1 MRLRFALSAF
11 LLLSTSLPLAAQ
23 YQWGRPRPPQA
34 GACFYKDGYFQGD
47 YFCLQPGQSWG
58 AMPRGFN
65 DVISSIR
72 VFGGVQV
79 RVYTD
84 GNFNGQNVRI
94 NHSVD
99 DLRKIPLP
107 ENRAGGWND
116 CISSLSVYRANDDW
130 DRHHP
135 DHN

>member
-1 MRLRFALSAF
+1 MRLRFVLSAF
-11 LLLSTSLPLAAQ
+11 LLLSASLPIAAQ
-23 YQWGRPRPPQA
+23 YQWGHPRPPQA

-47 YFCLQPGQSWG
+47 YFCLQAGQSWA

-72 VFGGVQV
+72 LFGGVQV

-84 GNFNGQNVRI
+84 GNFNGESARI
-94 NHSVD
+94 TRSVD
-99 DLRKIPLP
+99 ALTQIPLRSRP
-107 ENRAGGWND
+107 GGSWND

-130 DRHHP
+130 DRRHP
-135 DHN
+135 DRN